1 MANYVSKHTGA
12 AIDAAVEKVPV
23 IEKNVAALNE
33 EIRKQTGSTRPQMF
47 GAVGDGIADDTDAIQ
62 AALDMGGEV
71 YIPTG
76 RYKITRTLFIGSNT
90 SVFGDGD
97 GTVIFLGDNGAN
109 LTPHYWYPDEIE
121 PTYPDYYPYITT
133 RENAH
138 SIRIAWLRV
147 EGNTEKASTNIHVG
161 ICAESATNVVVEH
174 VSVWKINYFPQN
186 APPRPSGQWRTG
198 WNVAFLRCNLVEL
211 AHSVIQYGGY
221 ECVRVG
227 PFTNSIWT
235 HDCRIEY
242 GWRTGF
248 QIIRGCSHVV
258 FERCIINQDDFDAYD
273 TNACFTLHS
282 SDDDRIAD
290 VLIRDCEMNCKLFSG
305 TAGGAAISQVYHTTD
320 LLTID
325 NTTINVVAD
334 DLPAVMAKGTVQ
346 IWKSKLSTNSY
357 YTIVAEATS
366 KVIIEDTIIE
376 CTSPNRAGLFSMG
389 DMEINR
395 CNIKTANNCV
405 YVIPSS
411 GVDVHL
417 IVKNSTLE
425 TSNASSSNAICVQK
439 TTAHGNVSSFEI
451 IGNTINS
458 KIYIDQTG
466 RTVSRKCT
474 IADNNIN
481 ASSSSRGVQIPST
494 ATTQY
499 KLLTIRDN
507 IVAQGTDGIL
517 LNSAGTAVITG
528 NDVSGCKN
536 GITATNEK
544 NIIKDNILPA
554 TT

>member
-1 MANYVSKHTGA
+1 M
-12 AIDAAVEKVPV
+12 
-23 IEKNVAALNE
+23 
-33 EIRKQTGSTRPQMF
+33 
-47 GAVGDGIADDTDAIQ
+47 
-62 AALDMGGEV
+62 
-71 YIPTG
+71 
-76 RYKITRTLFIGSNT
+76 
-90 SVFGDGD
+90 
-97 GTVIFLGDNGAN
+97 
-109 LTPHYWYPDEIE
+109 
-121 PTYPDYYPYITT
+121 
-133 RENAH
+133 
-138 SIRIAWLRV
+138 
-147 EGNTEKASTNIHVG
+147 
-161 ICAESATNVVVEH
+161 
-174 VSVWKINYFPQN
+174 
-186 APPRPSGQWRTG
+186 
-198 WNVAFLRCNLVEL
+198 

-248 QIIRGCSHVV
+248 QIVRGCSHVV

-334 DLPAVMAKGTVQ
+334 ELPVLLAKGTTQ
-346 IWKSKLSTNSY
+346 IWKSKLSTNNYSA
-357 YTIVAEATS
+357 IVAEATS

-376 CTSPNRAGLFSMG
+376 CASPNRPGLTAMG

-395 CNIKTANNCV
+395 CNIKTANHCV
-405 YVIPSS
+405 YSIPSS

-417 IVKNSTLE
+417 IVKNSTIE
-425 TSNASSSNAICVQK
+425 TSDTSANGIYVQK
-439 TTAHGNVSSFEI
+439 TAAHANVSSFEI
-451 IGNTINS
+451 VGNTINS

-466 RTVSRKCT
+466 STVSRKCT

-481 ASSSSRGVQIPST
+481 TPSGSRGVQIPST

-517 LNSAGTAVITG
+517 LNSAGCAVITG
-528 NDVSGCKN
+528 NDVSGCKK

-544 NIIKDNILPA
+544 NIVKDNILPA